1 MFQKKKDAKDNLLL
15 DVSRTY
21 GTAGQSGNQDL
32 KDDPFGEDYQEDTDF
47 WLKVRILF
55 DRKD

>member
-1 MFQKKKDAKDNLLL
+1 MFQKKKDAKDNILL
-15 DVSRTY
+15 VMSPTY
-21 GTAGQSGNQDL
+21 GSAGQSGNQDF

-55 DRKD
+55 DRKH